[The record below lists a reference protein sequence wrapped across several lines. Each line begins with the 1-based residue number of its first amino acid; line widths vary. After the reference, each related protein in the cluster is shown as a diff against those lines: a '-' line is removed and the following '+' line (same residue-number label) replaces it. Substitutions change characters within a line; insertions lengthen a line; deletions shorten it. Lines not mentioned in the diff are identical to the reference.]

1 MRIRSVV
8 ITSLI
13 AAVAAGAGWKLGQQ
27 PVPAPATGLAGGA
40 ATAVAGGATPA
51 DRSASKPAPA
61 TAERAAGAA
70 VGAAAAGAVGTAG
83 PRPAQSVVTTK
94 VAVKDLPVELK
105 VNGTV
110 SSLNIVDVRSQV
122 ANLIQKVHVAEG
134 QFVRAGD
141 VLFSLDDR
149 ADRANLARARANLT
163 RNQALLA
170 DLERQLVRNED
181 LRNKNF
187 ISQAV
192 LDTTKANLEAQLA
205 AIESDKATIQSG
217 TVALGY
223 NTIRAPASGRLGTIN
238 MFTGSLAQPT
248 ITSLATITQI
258 DPIAVTFAVPER
270 ELPRLLAIL
279 NGKSAGGVWVESPSA
294 ELPRKGRLSLVDN
307 LVDQQA
313 GTIKAKAVFENKDQ
327 ALWPGQYVPMRVVL
341 AVLEKMTVVPAAAV
355 LTTTAGKQV
364 FVVEADDKVS
374 LRKVEVVQEGA
385 GLTAVKGLEP
395 GLRVVVEG
403 KQNLRPGSLVRE
415 AENKSVGKGGK

>member
-27 PVPAPATGLAGGA
+27 PVPAPAER
-40 ATAVAGGATPA
+40 VA
-51 DRSASKPAPA
+51 
-61 TAERAAGAA
+61 
-70 VGAAAAGAVGTAG
+70 GAAAAGAAAATAAPATAAPATAG
-83 PRPAQSVVTTK
+83 PGASPSPNPAPAGAPGATGLRPAQPVVTTK
-94 VAVKDLPVELK
+94 VAVKDLPVDLK

-122 ANLIQKVHVAEG
+122 ANLIHKVHVAEG

-181 LRNKNF
+181 LRTKNF

-223 NTIRAPASGRLGTIN
+223 NTIRAPANGRLGTIN
-238 MFTGSLAQPT
+238 VFTGSLAQPT

-270 ELPRLLAIL
+270 ELPRLLAML

-355 LTTTAGKQV
+355 MTTTVGKQV

-374 LRKVEVVQEGA
+374 LRKVDVVQEGA

-415 AENKSVGKGGK
+415 AENKSAGKAAK

>member
-1 MRIRSVV
+1 M
-8 ITSLI
+8 
-13 AAVAAGAGWKLGQQ
+13 
-27 PVPAPATGLAGGA
+27 PV
-40 ATAVAGGATPA
+40 
-51 DRSASKPAPA
+51 PA

-70 VGAAAAGAVGTAG
+70 VGAG

-170 DLERQLVRNED
+170 NLERQLVRNED

-415 AENKSVGKGGK
+415 AENKSAGKGGK